1 MIYLHSISIDVN
13 KLYIHTGQLA
23 WQWKSLIWNRLCIY
37 IYIQYIV
44 IQLTVVQL
52 VHFHSYRY
60 QCLPKCWYNERNV

>member
-1 MIYLHSISIDVN
+1 MAMEIPHLES
-13 KLYIHTGQLA
+13 TM
-23 WQWKSLIWNRLCIY
+23 Y